1 MSGTIPWLV
10 AEIRVSFAQIRAKR
24 DNALLLLCRELEI
37 PGRLRATCLVVQI
50 DVPGRTD
57 YGERPPEKDRPGA
70 WALAISDSKQH
81 AIRRLRT
88 RLVHRERHFLGTLY
102 HCVELVDQG
111 SLYRDGLSGVN
122 DGQPITLLGEKLI
135 AGQHKS
141 YDLEQAISLRADW
154 FLFKFKGSRDGLRSS
169 SPCSG
174 ALTAWMW
181 GTS

>member
-1 MSGTIPWLV
+1 MWALGRMHVAQVAPVLV

-24 DNALLLLCRELEI
+24 DHALVLLCRALEI

-111 SLYRDGLSGVN
+111 SR
-122 DGQPITLLGEKLI
+122 
-135 AGQHKS
+135 
-141 YDLEQAISLRADW
+141 
-154 FLFKFKGSRDGLRSS
+154 
-169 SPCSG
+169 
-174 ALTAWMW
+174 
-181 GTS
+181 